1 MRPVAYHSRRFKPAE
16 ENYSATDR
24 EMLAIV
30 DSLRHYRHYIA
41 GLPLTVRTDHA
52 PLQYLFSQQHLS
64 GRQARWLETL
74 AEFQPG
80 LSIQYVPGPS
90 NIPADALTRR
100 PDYMA
105 LSTLLPS
112 SAGRGELQAA

>member
-1 MRPVAYHSRRFKPAE
+1 
-16 ENYSATDR
+16 
-24 EMLAIV
+24 MLAIV
-30 DSLRHYRHYIA
+30 DNLRHFCHYVA
-41 GLPLTVRTDHA
+41 SLPVTVRTDHA
-52 PLQYLFSQQHLS
+52 PLQYFFSQQNLS

-105 LSTLLPS
+105 LSTLLLS